1 MIFLKK
7 IMMSDK
13 KSNVILEEYENE
25 FLYKKSKTNLN
36 IEFNR
41 IAFIFFVFLIISTIY
56 SIQLLHLGSLKKV
69 TKNIKQPIT
78 KKNYRADVIDRN
90 GNYLVKTV
98 DSINVG
104 IHPLK
109 VIDKKHLLL
118 MLNHIYENKNIS
130 RIKKKLDQDKFFYL
144 EKNVRPKRYEE
155 LMMLGDKSISS
166 EASLIRLYPQ
176 SNLFSHIIGQIDND
190 NNGISGIEKFFDEKL
205 KKINGP
211 LKLTLDLQIQF
222 LIREELLRFQKI
234 FEAKGSAAILM
245 NVNNGEILSMVSLPD
260 FNLNK
265 RETIN
270 DVNYINRITK
280 GTYELGSVFK
290 TFTIASG
297 INEKII
303 EPDTKFFDLKK
314 SINCGKNHNIE
325 EYDNKMPSELTV
337 EQILIKSGNIGSV
350 RIARKIGIEKHKL
363 FLKTIGI
370 LDKIDFDIGE
380 VSKPQSIDW
389 YEGCKLETIAFGHG
403 ITTTILQLAKGY
415 AIITNGGYDIQ
426 PTLIKK
432 DLDKESKRKKVLKNG
447 VSKKMNSMLR
457 KVVTEGTAKLANVQG
472 YQVGGKTGTAEQV
485 NNSIYSNT
493 KINTFASI
501 FPIENPKY
509 VLVVM
514 LESTKNNKEYIYE
527 YRDGSGFKLKGS
539 PRNTAGWTSVEAA
552 GKIIDKIGPILA
564 TKYIEN

>member
-1 MIFLKK
+1 
-7 IMMSDK
+7 MSDK
-13 KSNVILEEYENE
+13 KNNDILEEYENK
-25 FLYKKSKTNLN
+25 FSYKKSKTNLN
-36 IEFNR
+36 VEFNR
-41 IAFIFFVFLIISTIY
+41 IAFIFFIFLIISTIY

-69 TKNIKQPIT
+69 KNNIKTLST
-78 KKNYRADVIDRN
+78 KKNYRADIIDRN

-109 VIDKKHLLL
+109 VIDKKHLWL
-118 MLNHIYENKNIS
+118 MLNHIYENENLP

-176 SNLFSHIIGQIDND
+176 NNLFSHIIGQIDDD
-190 NNGISGIEKFFDEKL
+190 NNGISGIEKFFDEEL
-205 KKINGP
+205 KNINKP
-211 LKLTLDLQIQF
+211 FKLTVDTDIQF

-234 FEAKGSAAILM
+234 FRAKGSAAILM
-245 NVNNGEILSMVSLPD
+245 NVNNGEIISMVSLPD

-265 RETIN
+265 RETIK

-290 TFTIASG
+290 TFTVASG
-297 INEKII
+297 INEGLI
-303 EPDTKFFDLKK
+303 EPHTEFLDSNK
-314 SINCGKNHNIE
+314 SISCGENHNIE
-325 EYDNKMPSELTV
+325 EYDDKMPSDLTV

-350 RIARKIGIEKHKL
+350 RIARKVGIKKHKL
-363 FLKTIGI
+363 FLKNIGI

-380 VSKPQSIDW
+380 VGKPQSVDW
-389 YEGCKLETIAFGHG
+389 YQGCKLETIAFGHG

-415 AIITNGGYDIQ
+415 SIITNGGYDIK

-432 DLDKESKRKKVLKNG
+432 NLDEKNKRKKVLNNG
-447 VSKKMNSMLR
+447 VSKKMNTILR
-457 KVVTEGTAKLANVQG
+457 KVVTEGTAKLANVEG
-472 YQVGGKTGTAEQV
+472 YQLGGKTGTAEQV
-485 NNSIYSNT
+485 NNSIYSNS
-493 KINTFASI
+493 KINTFVSI
-501 FPIENPKY
+501 FPTENPKY

>member
-1 MIFLKK
+1 MT
-7 IMMSDK
+7 DK
-13 KSNVILEEYENE
+13 KSNVILEEYEGE
-25 FLYKKSKTNLN
+25 FSFKKSKTNLN

-41 IAFIFFVFLIISTIY
+41 IAFIFFIFLMISTIY
-56 SIQLLHLGSLKKV
+56 SIQLLHLGSLKKI
-69 TKNIKQPIT
+69 TNYIKPLIT
-78 KKNYRADVIDRN
+78 KKNYRADIIDRN

-104 IHPLK
+104 IHPDK
-109 VIDKKHLLL
+109 VINKKHLLL
-118 MLNHIYENKNIS
+118 MLNHIYENKNFS
-130 RIKKKLDQDKFFYL
+130 KIKKKLDQDKFFYL

-166 EASLIRLYPQ
+166 ETSLIRLYPQ
-176 SNLFSHIIGQIDND
+176 DNLFSHIIGQIDND
-190 NNGISGIEKFFDEKL
+190 NNGISGVEKFFDEKL
-205 KKINGP
+205 KKINEP
-211 LKLTLDLQIQF
+211 LKLTIDANIQF

-234 FEAKGSAAILM
+234 FQAKGSAAILM

-265 RETIN
+265 RETIK
-270 DVNYINRITK
+270 DINYINRITK

-290 TFTIASG
+290 TFTVASG
-297 INEKII
+297 INEGLI
-303 EPDTKFFDLKK
+303 EPDSEFLDSKK
-314 SINCGKNHNIE
+314 KISCGKNHNIK
-325 EYDNKMPSELTV
+325 EYDNEMPSDLTV
-337 EQILIKSGNIGSV
+337 EQILVKSGNIGSV
-350 RIARKIGIEKHKL
+350 RIARKVGIEKHKL
-363 FLKTIGI
+363 FLRTIGI
-370 LDKIDFDIGE
+370 LDKIEFDIGE
-380 VSKPQSIDW
+380 VGKPQSIDW

-415 AIITNGGYDIQ
+415 SIITNGGYDIK
-426 PTLIKK
+426 PTLIKNN
-432 DLDKESKRKKVLKNG
+432 LDRNKKRKKVLKND
-447 VSKKMNSMLR
+447 VSKKMNSILR
-457 KVVTEGTAKLANVQG
+457 KVVTEGTAKLVNVEG

-493 KINTFASI
+493 KINTLAAI
-501 FPIENPKY
+501 FPTENPKY

>member
-1 MIFLKK
+1 
-7 IMMSDK
+7 MSDK
-13 KSNVILEEYENE
+13 KNNVILEEYENE
-25 FLYKKSKTNLN
+25 FSYKKSKTNLN

-41 IAFIFFVFLIISTIY
+41 IAFIFFVFLIISIIY
-56 SIQLLHLGSLKKV
+56 SIQLLHLGSLKKI
-69 TKNIKQPIT
+69 TNNIKPIIT
-78 KKNYRADVIDRN
+78 KKNYRADIIDRN

-98 DSINVG
+98 DSINIG

-118 MLNHIYENKNIS
+118 MLNHIYENKNLS

-144 EKNVRPKRYEE
+144 EKNIRPKRYEE

-166 EASLIRLYPQ
+166 EANLIRLYPQ
-176 SNLFSHIIGQIDND
+176 DNLFSHIIGQIDND
-190 NNGISGIEKFFDEKL
+190 NNGISGIEKSFDEEL
-205 KKINGP
+205 KKINEP
-211 LKLTLDLQIQF
+211 LKLTVDVDIQF

-245 NVNNGEILSMVSLPD
+245 NINNGEILSMVSLPD

-265 RETIN
+265 RETIE

-290 TFTIASG
+290 TFTVASG
-297 INEKII
+297 INEGLI
-303 EPDTKFFDLKK
+303 EPDTEFFDSKK
-314 SINCGKNHNIE
+314 SISCGKNHKIE
-325 EYDNKMPSELTV
+325 EYDNKMPSDLTV

-350 RIARKIGIEKHKL
+350 RIARKVGVERHKS
-363 FLKTIGI
+363 FLQTIGI
-370 LDKIDFDIGE
+370 LDKIDFDIEE
-380 VSKPQSIDW
+380 VGKPQSIDW

-415 AIITNGGYDIQ
+415 SIITNGGYDIK

-432 DLDKESKRKKVLKNG
+432 NLHKKDKRKKVLKNG
-447 VSKKMNSMLR
+447 VSEKMNPILR
-457 KVVTEGTAKLANVQG
+457 KVVSEGTAKLVNVEG

-493 KINTFASI
+493 KINTLASI
-501 FPIENPKY
+501 FPTENPKY

-552 GKIIDKIGPILA
+552 GKIIEKIGPILA

>member
-1 MIFLKK
+1 
-7 IMMSDK
+7 MSERK
-13 KSNVILEEYENE
+13 NNITIEEYENE
-25 FLYKKSKTNLN
+25 FSYKKSKTNLN

-41 IAFIFFVFLIISTIY
+41 IAFIFFVFFVISIIY
-56 SIQLLHLGSLKKV
+56 SIQLLHLGSLKKE
-69 TKNIKQPIT
+69 TNSFKLLNT
-78 KKNYRADVIDRN
+78 KKNYRADIIDRN

-104 IHPLK
+104 IHPTK

-118 MLNHIYENKNIS
+118 MLNHIYKNNNILK
-130 RIKKKLDQDKFFYL
+130 IKKKLEGDKFFYL
-144 EKNVRPKRYEE
+144 EKNIRPRRYEE

-166 EASLIRLYPQ
+166 EASLVRLYPQ
-176 SNLFSHIIGQIDND
+176 DNLFSHIIGQIDD
-190 NNGISGIEKFFDEKL
+190 GNNGISGIEKFYDKVL
-205 KKINGP
+205 KKKENP
-211 LKLTLDLQIQF
+211 LQLTVDMDIQF

-265 RETIN
+265 RETIK
-270 DVNYINRITK
+270 DANYINRITK

-290 TFTIASG
+290 TFTVASG
-297 INEKII
+297 INEKLI
-303 EPDTKFFDLKK
+303 EPDTEFLNSKK
-314 SINCGKNHNIE
+314 NIRCGKNHNIQ
-325 EYDNKMPSELTV
+325 EYDNKMPSDLTV
-337 EQILIKSGNIGSV
+337 EQILIKSGNVGSV
-350 RIARKIGIEKHKL
+350 RIARKVGIEKHKS
-363 FLKTIGI
+363 FLETIGI
-370 LDKIDFDIGE
+370 LGKIKFDIGE
-380 VSKPQSIDW
+380 VGKPLPIDW

-415 AIITNGGYDIQ
+415 SIITNGGYDIK
-426 PTLIKK
+426 PTIIKK
-432 DLDKESKRKKVLKNG
+432 DSTDKNKKVKVLRNN
-447 VSKKMNSMLR
+447 VSKKMNSILR
-457 KVVTEGTAKLANVQG
+457 KVVKEGTAKLVNVEG

-485 NNSIYSNT
+485 NNSVYSNT
-493 KINTFASI
+493 KINTLASI
-501 FPIENPKY
+501 FPTDNPKY

>member
-1 MIFLKK
+1 
-7 IMMSDK
+7 MSDK
-13 KSNVILEEYENE
+13 KNNVILEEYENE
-25 FLYKKSKTNLN
+25 FSYKKSKTNLN

-41 IAFIFFVFLIISTIY
+41 IAFIFFVFLIISIIY
-56 SIQLLHLGSLKKV
+56 SIQLLHLGSLKKI
-69 TKNIKQPIT
+69 TNNIKPIIT
-78 KKNYRADVIDRN
+78 KKNYRADIIDRN

-98 DSINVG
+98 DSINIG

-118 MLNHIYENKNIS
+118 MLNHIYENKNLS

-144 EKNVRPKRYEE
+144 EKNIRPKRYEE

-176 SNLFSHIIGQIDND
+176 NNLFSHIIGQIDND
-190 NNGISGIEKFFDEKL
+190 NNGISGIENFFDEEL
-205 KKINGP
+205 KKINRP
-211 LKLTLDLQIQF
+211 LKLTVDSDIQF

-234 FEAKGSAAILM
+234 FKAKGSAAILM

-265 RETIN
+265 RETIK

-290 TFTIASG
+290 TFTVASG
-297 INEKII
+297 INEGLI
-303 EPDTKFFDLKK
+303 EPDTEFFDSKK
-314 SINCGKNHNIE
+314 SISCGKNHKIE
-325 EYDNKMPSELTV
+325 EYDNKMPSDLTV

-350 RIARKIGIEKHKL
+350 RIARKVGVERHKS
-363 FLKTIGI
+363 FLQTIGI
-370 LDKIDFDIGE
+370 LDKIDFDIEE
-380 VSKPQSIDW
+380 VGKPQSIDW

-415 AIITNGGYDIQ
+415 SIITNGGYDIK

-432 DLDKESKRKKVLKNG
+432 NLHKKDKRKKVLKNG
-447 VSKKMNSMLR
+447 VSEKMNPILR
-457 KVVTEGTAKLANVQG
+457 KVVSEGTAKLVNVEG

-493 KINTFASI
+493 KINTLASI
-501 FPIENPKY
+501 FPTENPKY